1 MFFAQLLNDLSAACR
16 NVAEDSRHLR
26 PLDKLIDDRLRK
38 AVRISRKSALQNDA
52 GHFPVTSRRV
62 LAVRLQRA
70 FAITAARRLNRRQTM
85 QRTNV
90 AESQSLEIWQTKLA
104 RFANVAE
111 RIRTGVAPVCGIWH
125 RADAGA

>member
-38 AVRISRKSALQNDA
+38 AIRIGRKSALQNDA
-52 GHFPVTSRRV
+52 GHLPMASGRV

-70 FAITAARRLNRRQTM
+70 LAETATRRLNRRQTM

-104 RFANVAE
+104 RFTDVTE
-111 RIRTGVAPVCGIWH
+111 RIRTRVAPFRRVRH
-125 RADAGA
+125 RADAS